1 MATKVFRDDWPPRRC
16 SGPCDQGRRE
26 CPCPDACERPPMTR
40 RDFWTVAA
48 LFVLAWSVV
57 CAAIVVVA
65 S

>member
-1 MATKVFRDDWPPRRC
+1 MKTIRC

-40 RDFWTVAA
+40 RDFWMVAV
-48 LFVLAWSVV
+48 LFALAWSVV
-57 CAAIVVVA
+57 CAAIVVAA